1 MGVHNRTFGNSEQK
15 KALEFSSNVALSNGE
30 TGVLNYVPYPCILN
44 AVNLA
49 AFSNEGGVSLSLSV
63 LRFCPTQGMT
73 TITLVSGF
81 VPVSYGVSGFAS
93 SGLSLPASGSTL
105 LNLMQGDILGYQ
117 VGGGATAGIFGLA
130 GCFVVQPTQDI
141 KVFLGQP

>member
-1 MGVHNRTFGNSEQK
+1 
-15 KALEFSSNVALSNGE
+15 
-30 TGVLNYVPYPCILN
+30 
-44 AVNLA
+44 
-49 AFSNEGGVSLSLSV
+49 
-63 LRFCPTQGMT
+63 MT